1 MFMLTPFER
10 KTNLFFDD
18 FFDDFERSF
27 FTPASRHAASPKNM
41 PIKTDIKDIGTGYLL
56 EAELPGFGREDISVD
71 IDENKLVISA
81 QKTQE
86 TNQENDD
93 GKIIRKERYCGSY
106 KRSFN
111 LDGIDT
117 ENVSAKFENGILS
130 LNLPKKIDVPTSR
143 KLEIQ

>member
-27 FTPASRHAASPKNM
+27 FAPASRHAAPPKNM

-56 EAELPGFGREDISVD
+56 EAELPGFGRDDISVD

-81 QKTQE
+81 QKMQE